1 MNGGRRPTTRDAN
14 QHNRGAGSTLTLSRR
29 GTNQLTMNNIIH
41 IPRGRGGLRRG
52 GNEIIRE
59 RFP

>member
-1 MNGGRRPTTRDAN
+1 MG
-14 QHNRGAGSTLTLSRR
+14 
-29 GTNQLTMNNIIH
+29 NIIH
-41 IPRGRGGLRRG
+41 IPRGRGGLRKG